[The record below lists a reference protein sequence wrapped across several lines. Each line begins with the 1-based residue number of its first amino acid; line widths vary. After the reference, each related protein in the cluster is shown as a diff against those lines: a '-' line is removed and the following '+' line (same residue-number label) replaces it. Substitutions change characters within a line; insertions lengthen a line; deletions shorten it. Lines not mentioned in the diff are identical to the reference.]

1 LVNSRLGLVTAAAR
15 SFSPPAA
22 PLLPKLRG
30 QLAEFLD
37 GGSLVHLGLLD
48 LPTGVGLRYGQAR
61 TPQSA
66 FLDGRRTPR
75 WPAVHRP
82 PLRRLAPR
90 GDLDRV
96 PAGSPCTP
104 GTGLSTRCPSPT
116 AVALGLGPANPRGI
130 DLAAEPLGFR
140 CGWLSQPIRYS
151 CRHSPSSALHTPS
164 RHGFAART
172 MLPYPCRI
180 APAGHG
186 VGGGLEPRWIVGA
199 AALSTSELLRTL
211 SRMAASKPTSWL
223 SLRRDLL
230 AH

>member
-48 LPTGVGLRYGQAR
+48 LPTGVGLRYGHDR
-61 TPQSA
+61 TPQTA

-75 WPAVHRP
+75 WRVHTHLP
-82 PLRRLAPR
+82 YRRLTPR
-90 GDLDRV
+90 GDLVRV
-96 PAGSPCTP
+96 PAGSACAH

-116 AVALGLGPANPRGI
+116 AVALGLGPANPRWI

-151 CRHSPSSALHTPS
+151 CRHSPSSALHSPS

-172 MLPYPCRI
+172 MLPYPCCLSSR
-180 APAGHG
+180 PWR
-186 VGGGLEPRWIVGA
+186 RWRA
-199 AALSTSELLRTL
+199 
-211 SRMAASKPTSWL
+211 
-223 SLRRDLL
+223 
-230 AH
+230 